1 MLCTWFG
8 GAFIGDCIH
17 QKRMA
22 STPSSAEVCFICLDE
37 GTAESSVELLTFA
50 LYRDIPCSCQVWCH
64 MHCWTAYY
72 VKMGGFECPICHS
85 KVVIAPHPPRPQQPI
100 RRERVIIVMRQAADE
115 VQEYR
120 CSLIERTTFI
130 CCILIVAI
138 SMIVILIIQMK

>member
-22 STPSSAEVCFICLDE
+22 LTPSSADVCFICLDE

-85 KVVIAPHPPRPQQPI
+85 KVPSPSLNEQQVEQPQQPQHLFFNGI
-100 RRERVIIVMRQAADE
+100 RPDKTLLILAFLCLISSII
-115 VQEYR
+115 
-120 CSLIERTTFI
+120 
-130 CCILIVAI
+130 
-138 SMIVILIIQMK
+138 ILIIRLL

>member
-1 MLCTWFG
+1 MLCRCST
-8 GAFIGDCIH
+8 FIEDCIH

-22 STPSSAEVCFICLDE
+22 LTPSSADVCFICLDE

-85 KVVIAPHPPRPQQPI
+85 KVPSPSLNEQQVEQPQQPQHLFFNGI
-100 RRERVIIVMRQAADE
+100 RPDKTLLILAFLCLISSII
-115 VQEYR
+115 
-120 CSLIERTTFI
+120 
-130 CCILIVAI
+130 
-138 SMIVILIIQMK
+138 ILIIRLL